1 MKQTQ
6 VNQISNSLTGKL
18 ILKNTF
24 INFIGQILPIL
35 AAIIGVP
42 VLIKFL
48 GVERFGILSLLWMVM
63 WYSTMLDLGLGR
75 ATTKFV
81 SEEIAKSNFEKI
93 PKIFWTSALV
103 QFSIGVLIG
112 VIFFALTP
120 FVVEK
125 FLKIS
130 PSILEE
136 TKLAFYLI
144 SLSTPII
151 LVSTSFQGVLEAYQR
166 FDLVNA
172 VLVPVKIGVL
182 ILSIIGAILNL
193 KLYGIIFLLILMRV
207 FMIMVLFFLD
217 VKIAPGIKKVFN
229 FDFNLLPALFSFGGW
244 VTVVNIVNPILTYS
258 DRFLV
263 GAILSTSVLAYYT
276 APFEV
281 VQRLWIIPASFTMT
295 LFPAFSLLSG
305 GNHDERISSLFSKAV
320 KLTFIVLFPIVFILS
335 FFSSEIL
342 NLWLGYEFAL
352 KSSTIFKILAYGILL
367 NSIAGFPMILFQGI
381 GKPDVVAKIY
391 IAELVVYIPL
401 LSWFIYKFG
410 IIGAGFGWVTK
421 QVIDITI
428 LFGLIFRKKII
439 QVKEFINMEML
450 ELASFF
456 FFSILIVIFVDS
468 LSLMVKFIPAVLLL
482 SIFVYFVWLKI
493 LNGRERDAVKA
504 FVKIKRF

>member
-1 MKQTQ
+1 MQ

-18 ILKNTF
+18 ILKNTV
-24 INFIGQILPIL
+24 INFIGQVLPIL

-103 QFSIGVLIG
+103 QFGIGVLIG
-112 VIFFALTP
+112 MVFFALTP
-120 FVVEK
+120 IVVEK

-144 SLSTPII
+144 SFSAPII

-172 VLVPVKIGVL
+172 VIVPVKIGVL
-182 ILSIIGAILNL
+182 ILSIVGALLNL

-207 FMIMVLFFLD
+207 FMILVLFFLD
-217 VKIAPGIKKVFN
+217 VKINPEIRKVFN
-229 FDFNLLPALFSFGGW
+229 FDFNLLPSLFSFGGW
-244 VTVVNIVNPILTYS
+244 VTVVNIVNPVLIYS
-258 DRFLV
+258 DRFLI

-281 VQRLWIIPASFTMT
+281 VQRLWVIPASFTMT

-305 GNHDERISSLFSKAV
+305 GNQDERISNLFSRAV
-320 KLTFIVLFPIVFILS
+320 KLTFIALFPIVFVIS

-342 NLWLGYEFAL
+342 NLWLGHEFAL
-352 KSSTIFKILAYGILL
+352 KSSNIFKILAYGILL

-381 GKPDVVAKIY
+381 GKPDVIAKVY
-391 IAELVVYIPL
+391 IAELVLYIPL
-401 LSWFIYKFG
+401 LSLFIYKFG
-410 IIGAGFGWVTK
+410 IVGAGLGWIIR
-421 QVIDITI
+421 QVIDIVI
-428 LFGLIFRKKII
+428 LFGLIFGKKTIRM
-439 QVKEFINMEML
+439 KEFINAEML
-450 ELASFF
+450 ELGLFF
-456 FFSILIVIFVDS
+456 LLSILIVMYADS
-468 LSLMVKFIPAVLLL
+468 LSLIFKFISAVSLLCV
-482 SIFVYFVWLKI
+482 FMYVVWFRV
-493 LNGRERDAVKA
+493 LNGEERNAVKV
-504 FVKIKRF
+504 FVKIKKF